1 MAPKS
6 TRHHD
11 TTSGLSW
18 NETIISTASKPLSS
32 QIYDFLHRS
41 VGVPPPLC
49 SMNERGMGVDALES
63 MALRCLLNNLAML
76 EVQSLEGVPEVW
88 LKRLWEEIQRNNLQS
103 LHLWQ
108 IFTKV
113 SPSSPPT
120 PTYRTTTHNHLPLA
134 LLSPSISAPP
144 AIYLTSLTLI
154 STIADYNTSIHIL
167 PSLPNLVSLHIN
179 GSSSSTAQTSMITDD
194 TMRLW
199 NKKAR
204 NGTAF
209 PCLRYLVLRFQLGVT
224 ELSLRELDGFGALE
238 MMVTSR
244 CGVCVKQGKKIAK
257 DKGWKMTSK
266 AFYAHAST
274 SLETKPS
281 GRNFVDLVDE
291 YITTVLTSSSSSPS
305 PPLSLIQLGRQPPNA
320 STNILFSTSELEC
333 WVQDTEKTK
342 TIETE
347 RRKRI
352 QEKEEEKQ
360 ENGKK
365 RRRIKDAKKRNL
377 LELLEG
383 M

>member
-1 MAPKS
+1 
-6 TRHHD
+6 
-11 TTSGLSW
+11 
-18 NETIISTASKPLSS
+18 
-32 QIYDFLHRS
+32 
-41 VGVPPPLC
+41 
-49 SMNERGMGVDALES
+49 MGVDTLES
-63 MALRCLLNNLAML
+63 MALRCLLNHLTML
-76 EVQSLEGVPEVW
+76 ETESLEDVPEVW
-88 LKRLWEEIQRNNLQS
+88 LKRLWGEIQRNNLQS

-108 IFTKV
+108 IFTKI
-113 SPSSPPT
+113 SPASPPT
-120 PTYRTTTHNHLPLA
+120 PTYKTTTYHHLPLS

-144 AIYLTSLTLI
+144 TIYLTSLTLI
-154 STIADYNTSIHIL
+154 STIADHNTSIHIL
-167 PSLPNLVSLHIN
+167 PSLPNLVSLHIS

-194 TMRLW
+194 TMRFW

-209 PCLRYLVLRFQLGVT
+209 PRLRYLVLRFQVGVT

-238 MMVTSR
+238 MVVTSR
-244 CGVCVKQGKKIAK
+244 CGVCIKQGKKIVK

-274 SLETKPS
+274 VLETKPS

-291 YITTVLTSSSSSPS
+291 YITSTLTSPSPSS
-305 PPLSLIQLGRQPPNA
+305 PPLSLIQLGRQPPTS

-333 WVQDTEKTK
+333 WIKDTEKTK

-365 RRRIKDAKKRNL
+365 RRRIKDARKRDL
-377 LELLEG
+377 LKLLEG